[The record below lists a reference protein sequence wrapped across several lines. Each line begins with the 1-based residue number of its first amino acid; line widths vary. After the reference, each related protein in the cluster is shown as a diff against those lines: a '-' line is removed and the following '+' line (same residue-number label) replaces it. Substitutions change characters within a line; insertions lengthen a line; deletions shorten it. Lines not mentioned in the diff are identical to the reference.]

1 MYFLDRFKRFDFVI
15 LFILL
20 LFMGISITVLYSA
33 TVNTA
38 YDGYHVQMAK
48 YYILGFIVL
57 GVVSLI
63 NYRIILKL
71 APYIY
76 LLGLGLLV
84 LVNFVGN
91 TYHNATGW
99 MTIPVLQMSF
109 QPAEFFK
116 LPLILFLGYLL
127 NWKQKPKLGFWRD
140 VVPMCLVT
148 FIPFAVVMVQND
160 LGNALSYL
168 VILAG
173 MLWIGNMK
181 YIHALIAAAL
191 IVASVIGGIGAYK
204 THHDEI
210 YQFLVDIGRQHWINR
225 IDPWLMPE
233 LATDDA
239 AYHTRNAKMAIAAG
253 GMSGEGYLQG
263 KNVQS
268 ERVPFT
274 YSDSIFVVIA
284 EEFGFIGSS
293 VVLLLY
299 FVLIHRMI
307 LISLECKERAG
318 PYLIVGIVSMFLYQI
333 FENVGMFIGLM
344 PLTGITLPFI
354 SYGGTSLVINMICM
368 GLAISIRFY
377 EEEEKEEQ
385 RSGERLRM

>member
-1 MYFLDRFKRFDFVI
+1 MFILDRLKRFDFVI

-20 LFMGISITVLYSA
+20 LFMGISIAVLYSA
-33 TVNTA
+33 TMNTA
-38 YDGYHVQMAK
+38 YQGYHMQMLK
-48 YYILGFIVL
+48 YYIFGFFVL
-57 GVVSLI
+57 TVISLV
-63 NYRIILKL
+63 NYRILLKL

-84 LVNFVGN
+84 LVNFIGN

-99 MTIPVLQMSF
+99 MTIPVVGMSF

-116 LPLILFLGYLL
+116 LPLVLFLSYILFR
-127 NWKQKPKLGFWRD
+127 KQKPKLGFWRD
-140 VVPMCLVT
+140 VLPMCLIT
-148 FIPFAVVMVQND
+148 FIPFAAVMVQND

-168 VILAG
+168 VILGG
-173 MLWIGNMK
+173 MLWIGNIK
-181 YIHALIAAAL
+181 YTHAFLAAVLLVGA
-191 IVASVIGGIGAYK
+191 VIGGIGAYK
-204 THHDEI
+204 KHHDEI
-210 YQFLVDIGRQHWINR
+210 QQFLVDIGRQHWINR

-233 LATDDA
+233 VATDDA

-253 GMSGEGYLQG
+253 GMSGEGYMQG
-263 KNVQS
+263 ENVQS
-268 ERVPFT
+268 DRVPFT

-284 EEFGFIGSS
+284 EEFGFVGSS

-299 FVLIHRMI
+299 FVLIHRLI

-318 PYLIVGIVSMFLYQI
+318 PYLLVGIVSMLLYQI
-333 FENVGMFIGLM
+333 FENIGMFIGLM

-368 GLAISIRFY
+368 GLAISIRLY
-377 EEEEKEEQ
+377 EEEERKEHQ
-385 RSGERLRM
+385 HSALSL